1 MDKENYGIRNT
12 ATIDIN
18 KYNELLK
25 KEEMLDYKFEM
36 DGTIIKVVDGNHFK
50 PSNYIVLSDDDAVHE
65 LGEIYNK
72 LVDRT
77 INEDIYDN
85 LNKRHLSLEKELNN
99 LEEDKKVLYNK
110 IDGLENENTR
120 LNNILTDLKNSTVK
134 QFKRWR
140 YIFGK

>member
-1 MDKENYGIRNT
+1 
-12 ATIDIN
+12 
-18 KYNELLK
+18 
-25 KEEMLDYKFEM
+25 M

-99 LEEDKKVLYNK
+99 LE
-110 IDGLENENTR
+110 NENTR